1 MNSSELR
8 FLSKKS
14 QQEQMQ
20 KRKNK
25 LYNDYH
31 ELIQKSHIFAE
42 RNVDKFIEYIEERVA
57 HKAQQGEEKVR
68 IEVLADYLGGATIA
82 QIHGENFYWEYFFQ
96 NINNPKLVN
105 WCQSN
110 EIYFVVTNKKH
121 HYSDLPFEP
130 FQFFKKEDVYFKWVI
145 TVDFGHHS
153 NMCNLFNALR
163 SKNTYYIFRNKDN
176 KSKARMLEKKA
187 RKLGLNL

>member
-8 FLSKKS
+8 SLSKKG
-14 QQEQMQ
+14 QEEQMQ
-20 KRKNK
+20 KKKDK

-31 ELIQKSHIFAE
+31 ELMQDSHIFSE
-42 RNVDKFIEYIEERVA
+42 RNVDKFIEYIEERVVY
-57 HKAQQGEEKVR
+57 KAQQGEEKVR
-68 IEVLADYLGGATIA
+68 IVAYGDLLGGATIG
-82 QIHGENFYWEYFFQ
+82 QIHGEHCYWEYFFQ
-96 NINNPKLVN
+96 NINNPKLVR

-110 EIYFVVTNKKH
+110 AVYFVVSNRKH

-130 FQFFKKEDVYFKWVI
+130 FQFFKKEDAYLKWVI

-153 NMCNLFNALR
+153 KMYNLFNALR